1 VHSHNDFAYGPL
13 TVVDLVWLV
22 GWVGFHGLN
31 IPAAFPIFR
40 FFVFSFYNMAGH
52 HGVVWLR
59 AVLHSNGI
67 VRVWGF
73 AMRLVCWLVLD
84 EL

>member
-1 VHSHNDFAYGPL
+1 VHPHNDFAYGPL
-13 TVVDLVWLV
+13 TVVNLVWLV

-59 AVLHSNGI
+59 AVLHSWYCTGMG
-67 VRVWGF
+67 VRYEVGLL
-73 AMRLVCWLVLD
+73 AGSR
-84 EL
+84 